1 MKPKKIM
8 VRLALVL
15 LVGAT
20 ALAGGAPARA
30 ATQSDFEAAYR
41 AAAEAE
47 RQAGALRNQ
56 WMPTEAALKAA
67 EKAAAAKDYDA
78 AVALARRAQAL
89 AEASIEQAKAQ
100 DQLWQNAVLK

>member
-1 MKPKKIM
+1 M

-15 LVGAT
+15 LVAAA
-20 ALAGGAPARA
+20 ALAGVAPARA

-47 RQAGALRNQ
+47 QQAGVLRNQ

-67 EKAAAAKDYDA
+67 EKAATAKDYDA
-78 AVALARRAQAL
+78 AVDLARRAQAL
-89 AEASIEQAKAQ
+89 AEASIEQAKEQ
-100 DQLWQNAVLK
+100 DKLWQNAVLK